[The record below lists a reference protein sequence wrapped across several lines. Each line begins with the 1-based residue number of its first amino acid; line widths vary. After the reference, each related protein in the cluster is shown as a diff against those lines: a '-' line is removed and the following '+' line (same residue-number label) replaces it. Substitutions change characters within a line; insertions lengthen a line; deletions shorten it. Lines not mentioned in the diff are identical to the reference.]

1 MFAKEYCL
9 QVQFNRQINT
19 NKFVECILNEEF
31 INKRIKLIFNLYE
44 KSYSENTEFIILL
57 YKLLL
62 KLFKQF
68 RCSRNNFIILK

>member
-31 INKRIKLIFNLYE
+31 INKRNKLIF
-44 KSYSENTEFIILL
+44 EFI
-57 YKLLL
+57 
-62 KLFKQF
+62 
-68 RCSRNNFIILK
+68 